1 HKPATASARPKATM
15 LFDEE
20 TTGLQAQLRE
30 AIDHCAIRRL
40 SGPPE
45 KYMEAFDLVEA
56 LQLQLKR
63 RLSQHLPGP
72 A

>member
-1 HKPATASARPKATM
+1 M

-45 KYMEAFDLVEA
+45 KYMEAFDLV
-56 LQLQLKR
+56 
-63 RLSQHLPGP
+63 
-72 A
+72 